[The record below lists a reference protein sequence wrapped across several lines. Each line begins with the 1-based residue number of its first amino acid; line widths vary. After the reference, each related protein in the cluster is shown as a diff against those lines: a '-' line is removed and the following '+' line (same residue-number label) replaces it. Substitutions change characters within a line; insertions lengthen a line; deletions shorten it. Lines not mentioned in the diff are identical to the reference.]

1 MLHLF
6 RPLVGVLLVASF
18 THAADPTPIDKSLA
32 IQRAMAEAKTYLT
45 ANQPAD
51 AVKSLEGVLPS
62 INGDADF
69 LVLLRQAYGEELK
82 RQKVSRTPD
91 NARVAE
97 LESKLTILT
106 GSDAKPVATETN
118 VKLAPPM
125 IAEVP
130 PIPAPAKPTA
140 ESVDLIKQATD
151 LFNQARAQ
159 PAKFAEAARFFDK
172 AFNSKL
178 ELSRDQ
184 MAAWAYCR
192 VKLAAD
198 GWNKSNR
205 DASATKAAVREIEDA
220 LKLAPAQAELQAA
233 GLKIIADIGG
243 TPTASTAPTGKPT
256 ITESSWMALESD
268 NFRVRFQG
276 SPDVPKALLTKA
288 EEGRRAIFAKWSSP
302 PSGNWQP
309 KCDIV
314 LHADGKPFAIA
325 TNQPAEATGHAF
337 VKLEAKQVTDRRI
350 DLRADDAN
358 VGDETLARELT
369 YVILADLFPD
379 RDLPRWAAIGM
390 AVLSAASE
398 TERCQQTLP
407 RCQRDGELFGLA
419 AFLDLKGP
427 PKPEAVTAYYVES
440 VSLVDHLV
448 HKKNEKTF
456 RIFLLDA
463 QRYGT
468 EKALERQYG
477 YATVKELDDEWRRAA
492 LTTARGQKP

>member
-1 MLHLF
+1 MPRFF
-6 RPLVGVLLVASF
+6 RPLAGVLLAASF
-18 THAADPTPIDKSLA
+18 SHAADPTPIDTSLA

-51 AVKSLEGVLPS
+51 AVKSLEAVLPS
-62 INGDADF
+62 ISGDADF
-69 LVLLRQAYGEELK
+69 LVLLRQAYGQELK
-82 RQKVSRTPD
+82 RQKVARTPD
-91 NARVAE
+91 TARVAE
-97 LESKLTILT
+97 LESKLTILSGT
-106 GSDAKPVATETN
+106 NAKPAVAE
-118 VKLAPPM
+118 KLPPPS

-130 PIPAPAKPTA
+130 PPTVATPTPAKPVEKGIA
-140 ESVDLIKQATD
+140 FIQQATD

-159 PAKFAEAARFFDK
+159 PAKFADAARFFDK
-172 AFNSKL
+172 AFNSKV
-178 ELSRDQ
+178 ELSPDQ

-198 GWNKSNR
+198 GWNKSAR
-205 DASATKAAVREIEDA
+205 DSVATREAVREIEAA

-233 GLKIIADIGG
+233 GRKLIADVGG
-243 TPTASTAPTGKPT
+243 TPSAPTAVPSGKPT
-256 ITESSWMALESD
+256 ITASSWLALESD

-276 SPDVPKALLTKA
+276 SPDSPKALLAKA

-302 PSGNWQP
+302 PSENWQP

-314 LHADGKPFAIA
+314 LHADGKAFATA
-325 TNQPAEATGHAF
+325 TSQPADATGHAF
-337 VKLEAKQVTDRRI
+337 VKLDAKQVTDRRI
-350 DLRADDAN
+350 DLRTDDA
-358 VGDETLARELT
+358 DTLARELT
-369 YVILADLFPD
+369 YVILSDLFPD
-379 RDLPRWAAIGM
+379 REVPKWAAIGM
-390 AVLSAASE
+390 AVMATASE
-398 TERCQQTLP
+398 AERCQRTLP
-407 RCQRDGELFGLA
+407 RCHRDGELFGLA

-427 PKPEAVTAYYVES
+427 PKPESVTAYYVES

-448 HKKNEKTF
+448 RKKNEKTF

-492 LTTARGQKP
+492 LVTARGQKP